1 MNKMMYE
8 RWELLIGDKK
18 RRIGMDGGEQVGRR

>member
-1 MNKMMYE
+1 MYG
-8 RWELLIGDKK
+8 RWKLLIGNKK